1 VTGHEGALLAR
12 TVLCYLPLLREP
24 VWGDI
29 VNDIDK
35 VFQAAQATVGDH
47 GTAIYFREML
57 QLALSLP
64 LTQSD
69 RDFVWRAI
77 RSDLI
82 EFQRDM
88 EN

>member
-1 VTGHEGALLAR
+1 
-12 TVLCYLPLLREP
+12 
-24 VWGDI
+24 

-88 EN
+88 EQPK